1 MSNKSLFEK
10 LFEDVMEHDALGIPN
25 EAAEGDS
32 DLENMGGGDE
42 GGMEEEGGGM
52 VTLTLDASV
61 AEALLNALQEAMGGE
76 EEAPEMEGELGQGEA
91 PPEGEA
97 SESWSEDAE
106 DEDSESEDS
115 ESEDSEYEEG
125 EEEEDD
131 KKVKTESPQA
141 QYKPFTNKGEVMTKK
156 GNNKVGGV
164 AGSST
169 GLGKATGTA
178 QTAGTA
184 HYMPMNTN
192 YDDGKSNKVKTS
204 RTSTPSGP
212 GKSMFN

>member
-42 GGMEEEGGGM
+42 GGMGDEGGNM

-76 EEAPEMEGELGQGEA
+76 EEAPEMEDELGQGEA
-91 PPEGEA
+91 PSEGEA

-106 DEDSESEDS
+106 DEDAESEDS
-115 ESEDSEYEEG
+115 ECEDEED
-125 EEEEDD
+125 EDD

-141 QYKPFTNKGEVMTKK
+141 QYKPFTNKGEAMTKK

-169 GLGKATGTA
+169 GLGKPTGTA

-184 HYMPMNTN
+184 HYMPMNTS
-192 YDDGKSNKVKTS
+192 YDDGKSMKVKTS